1 MSVAARNKATFH
13 RLHEAM
19 NSRDPGL
26 IAKAIDEV
34 VAPDVRISTPLP
46 VDATGAEAQ
55 KQVWAMLL
63 GAFPDLHVEVEDL
76 IAEDDKVVCR
86 NTVTGTHQGTYL
98 GVPPTGR
105 RITWN
110 EIFIFRFADDRITDT
125 WGVVNVLTQMR
136 QLGLLPDP
144 PS

>member
-1 MSVAARNKATFH
+1 MSTAARNKATFH

-19 NSRDPGL
+19 NSRDPEL
-26 IAKAIDEV
+26 ISKAIDEV
-34 VAPDVRISTPLP
+34 IAPDVQISTPLP
-46 VDATGAEAQ
+46 VDTTGAEAQ

-76 IAEDDKVVCR
+76 IAEDDKLVCR
-86 NTVTGTHQGTYL
+86 NTVTGTHLGEYM

-110 EIFIFRFADDRITDT
+110 EIFIFRFTNNHITET
-125 WGVVNVLTQMR
+125 HGVVNVATQMR
-136 QLGLLPDP
+136 QLGLLPG
-144 PS
+144 